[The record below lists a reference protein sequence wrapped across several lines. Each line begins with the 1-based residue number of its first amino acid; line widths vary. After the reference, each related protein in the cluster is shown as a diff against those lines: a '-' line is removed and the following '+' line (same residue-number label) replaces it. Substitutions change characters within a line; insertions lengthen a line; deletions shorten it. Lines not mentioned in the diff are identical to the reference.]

1 MEPKSKLSIF
11 NKRYRRQI
19 LATLTEHIMTFAHA
33 AGLGWLSPT
42 LNILQSPASPLDF
55 PVTTDDASWIGS
67 TFGLGFIAGN
77 VFFGLTLDRFG
88 RKLNMY
94 ILAFPHMIFWILNYL
109 VQSVEY
115 LYVGRFCAG
124 LASAGIFLVVPV
136 YISEIT
142 DKDIRGA
149 LTAMAMMFFSTG
161 LLSGYILATYL
172 DYYLI
177 PCIIVVLPI
186 IYLAGNLFLPET
198 PQCLLKHGREK
209 EAELSF
215 NFYKNIDSQPK
226 VSQGRSQESFTTQSS
241 VAINEFKEL
250 KAVIELGGLSVPV
263 TLRDFVNRL
272 TLFNFFT
279 ASILCLLNQLSGSF
293 AIINYMANIFAAS
306 GSTINPNVSAIVMGF
321 VQILGSLSATV
332 LVERF
337 GRRPLLLSSTVG
349 MMAGMY
355 GFGAFVQFTDAET
368 KAVYNWVPIVFMM
381 LVVFTASYGVFGI
394 FFTIVVEMHPAKIRV
409 QALSICMLFNSIL
422 VFITLK
428 LYPFCLFNLGITVT
442 MYSCASV
449 CVVAGIY
456 LYIFLPETKGKSM
469 EQD

>member
-1 MEPKSKLSIF
+1 MHAKSKWAIF

-55 PVTTDDASWIGS
+55 PITTENASWIGS

-88 RKLNMY
+88 RKLNIY

-161 LLSGYILATYL
+161 LLCGYILATYL

-177 PCIIVVLPI
+177 PCIIIVLPI
-186 IYLAGNLFLPET
+186 IYLVGNLFLPET

-215 NFYKNIDSQPK
+215 NFYKNIEPQTNVECFATQP
-226 VSQGRSQESFTTQSS
+226 S
-241 VAINEFKEL
+241 VAISEFKEL
-250 KAVIELGGLSVPV
+250 KAAIELGGLSAPV
-263 TLRDFVNRL
+263 TLKDFFNRS

-279 ASILCLLNQLSGSF
+279 AAILCLLNQLSGSF
-293 AIINYMANIFAAS
+293 AIINYMANVFAAS
-306 GSTINPNVSAIVMGF
+306 GSTIDPNVSAIVMGF

-337 GRRPLLLSSTVG
+337 GRRPLLLSSAVG
-349 MMAGMY
+349 MLVGMY
-355 GFGAFVQFTDAET
+355 GFGAFVQFTDEET
-368 KAVYNWVPIVFMM
+368 KAAYNWVPIIFMM

-394 FFTIVVEMHPAKIRV
+394 FFTIIVEMHPAKIRV

-428 LYPFCLFNLGITVT
+428 LYPFFLFNLGITVT

-449 CVVAGIY
+449 CVIAGIY

-469 EQD
+469 EKD

>member
-1 MEPKSKLSIF
+1 MHTKSKLTFF
-11 NKRYRRQI
+11 NKRYRKQI
-19 LATLTEHIMTFAHA
+19 WATLTEHIMTFVHA

-42 LNILQSPASPLDF
+42 LNMLQSSASPLDF
-55 PVTTDDASWIGS
+55 PVTTENASWIGS

-77 VFFGLTLDRFG
+77 VFFGLTLDRLG
-88 RKLNMY
+88 RKLNIY
-94 ILAFPHMIFWILNYL
+94 ILAFPQMIFWILNYMVL
-109 VQSVEY
+109 SVEY
-115 LYVGRFCAG
+115 LYIGRFCAG

-136 YISEIT
+136 YISEIS

-161 LLSGYILATYL
+161 LLVGYILATYV

-177 PCIIVVLPI
+177 PCIIIVLPL
-186 IYLAGNLFLPET
+186 IYLVGNIFLPET
-198 PQCLLKHGREK
+198 PQCLLKQGHQK
-209 EAELSF
+209 EAEISF
-215 NFYKNIDSQPK
+215 NFYKSIEIYDNGVNRSSAQSTEIISEFDELRAIIDK
-226 VSQGRSQESFTTQSS
+226 
-241 VAINEFKEL
+241 
-250 KAVIELGGLSVPV
+250 GGLSTPV
-263 TLRDFVNRL
+263 TIKDFINRS

-279 ASILCLLNQLSGSF
+279 AAILGLLNQFSGSF
-293 AIINYMANIFAAS
+293 AMINYMANIFAAS
-306 GSTINPNVSAIVMGF
+306 GSTMDPNVCSIVMGF
-321 VQILGSLSATV
+321 VQIMGALSATV

-355 GFGAFVQFTDAET
+355 GFGAFVQFTDAEM
-368 KAVYNWVPIVFMM
+368 KATYNWVPMVFMM

-394 FFTIVVEMHPAKIRV
+394 FITIVVEMHPAKIRV

-428 LYPFCLFNLGITVT
+428 LYPFFLFNLGITIT

-449 CVVAGIY
+449 CVIAGIY

-469 EQD
+469 EKD